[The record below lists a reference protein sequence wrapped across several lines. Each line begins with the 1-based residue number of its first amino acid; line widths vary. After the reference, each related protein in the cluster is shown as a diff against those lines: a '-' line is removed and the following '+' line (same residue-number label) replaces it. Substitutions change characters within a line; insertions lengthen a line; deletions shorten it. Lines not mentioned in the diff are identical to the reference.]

1 MKKVILRYGT
11 YGALAELIFFVLTW
25 VIIYITGMGH
35 KAQGY
40 IGWID
45 LICPL
50 AFVYL
55 GTRYYRDKVNNG
67 SITFMQALKVGI
79 LIVLIPALAYGLI
92 ETVYVTWID
101 PHFYENIAKYD
112 LEQYRKTLSPSQF
125 DAKMKAMH
133 QQMLMN
139 KNPLFNF
146 CMMVISIV
154 ALGTIVTVISSLLLK
169 KQAKQE
175 SFA

>member
-1 MKKVILRYGT
+1 MKKVILRYGA

-25 VIIYITGMGH
+25 LLIYITGMGH

-40 IGWID
+40 IGWVD
-45 LICPL
+45 LVCPL

-55 GTRYYRDKVNNG
+55 GTRYYRDEVNNG
-67 SITFMQALKVGI
+67 SITFVQALKVGI
-79 LIVLIPALAYGLI
+79 LIVLIPALAYALI

-112 LEQYRKTLSPSQF
+112 IEQYRKTLSPLEF
-125 DAKMKAMH
+125 DAKMKAIH
-133 QQMLMN
+133 QQLTVN
-139 KNPLFNF
+139 KNPVFNF
-146 CMMVISIV
+146 SIMVVVIV

-169 KQAKQE
+169 KQTKQE